1 VALGE
6 RKVIDSAALYAFG
19 IALVLVGVLVIV
31 VAVILLFISGAKK
44 GKVKGGGAIIIGPV
58 PIIFGTDKKSL
69 KTILLLSL
77 ALTVMLVV
85 VMILYYLLLR

>member
-6 RKVIDSAALYAFG
+6 RKVIDSAALYALG
-19 IALVLVGVLVIV
+19 IALVLVGVLIIV
-31 VAVILLFISGAKK
+31 VAVILLSISGAKK

-85 VMILYYLLLR
+85 VMILHHLLLR